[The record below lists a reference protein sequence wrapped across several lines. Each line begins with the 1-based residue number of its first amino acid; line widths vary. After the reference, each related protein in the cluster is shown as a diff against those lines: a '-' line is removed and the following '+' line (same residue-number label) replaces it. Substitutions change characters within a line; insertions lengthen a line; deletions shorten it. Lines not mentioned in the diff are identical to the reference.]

1 MIDEHRLKAEFP
13 SAHQSIGSCRM
24 SSSLTAVLPKDAGGV
39 GLLADSMAPG
49 QQGVVIPLIVV
60 INNLKSYSL
69 TSSFWNMMVTQ
80 LTVGIT

>member
-1 MIDEHRLKAEFP
+1 
-13 SAHQSIGSCRM
+13 M